1 MEATMFFSSFFLLE
15 IILKPTAYL
24 DPGSGS
30 FIIQL
35 LFGAVVGGLVVMR
48 AYWSRI
54 RAHFNKSDEETTVD
68 DQVSQKSSEE
78 V

>member
-1 MEATMFFSSFFLLE
+1 MFSSITFLLSV
-15 IILKPTAYL
+15 ILKPAAYL

-54 RAHFNKSDEETTVD
+54 RAYFNKSDQEITTTDQGAPESSD
-68 DQVSQKSSEE
+68 DVQEAS
-78 V
+78 

>member
-1 MEATMFFSSFFLLE
+1 MFFSSFFLLE

-54 RAHFNKSDEETTVD
+54 RAYFNKSEKETTVD

>member
-1 MEATMFFSSFFLLE
+1 MFSSIIFLLSV
-15 IILKPTAYL
+15 ILKPAAYL

-35 LFGAVVGGLVVMR
+35 AFGAIVGGLVVMR

-54 RAHFNKSDEETTVD
+54 RAYFNKSDQETTAR
-68 DQVSQKSSEE
+68 DQVVSESSED

>member
-1 MEATMFFSSFFLLE
+1 MFFSSFFLLE
-15 IILKPTAYL
+15 IILKPAAYL

-35 LFGAVVGGLVVMR
+35 LFGAVVGGLVVMK

-54 RAHFNKSDEETTVD
+54 RAYFDKSEQETTVG
-68 DQVSQKSSEE
+68 DQVSQESSEE